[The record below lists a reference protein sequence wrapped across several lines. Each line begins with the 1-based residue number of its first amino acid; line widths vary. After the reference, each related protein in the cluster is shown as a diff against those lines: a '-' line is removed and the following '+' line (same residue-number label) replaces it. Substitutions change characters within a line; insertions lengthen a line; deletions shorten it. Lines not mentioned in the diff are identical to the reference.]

1 MASSLSSFS
10 STFSPSSFF
19 SIAKYDVF
27 LSFRGEDT
35 RDNFTSHLYADLN
48 RKKILTFMDNTNLR
62 KGEEI
67 SKSICKA
74 IEKSSLSVIIFS
86 EKYAFSKWCLDEVV
100 KILECKK
107 MNGQLVIPV
116 FYRIDPMHVRNQSGS
131 FEAAFAKHEQE
142 KIDKVERWR
151 AALKEAANVSG
162 WDSMVTRYV
171 HAQKSIIFCY

>member
-1 MASSLSSFS
+1 MASSLSSSS
-10 STFSPSSFF
+10 STFSSSSFF